1 MIKSI
6 DIKNF
11 KSIKSKH
18 FGLRNLNV
26 LLGLNGMGK
35 SSFIQCLLG
44 LRQSQNRAY
53 GEFGLSGDYVNI
65 GTTKDALYQYAK
77 DDPFSTHIKFSD
89 DKELNFEFDYKINAD
104 KFTAKNLEK
113 KLYGDEFSKVY
124 DRIVKNES
132 LYNDCFQYLKA
143 NRHDPRTINPK
154 NPTLVVEKRNIG
166 NKGEHAAHYIESFP
180 SDVITIETLLH
191 KDSVSKDELTGEEII
206 VKTLKKQLD
215 LWMGEISPGVHVQ
228 TTEVSNEDVKLEYSY
243 KQPNLGSTNT
253 FKPENVGFGITY
265 GLPVVLSLLKAKKGD
280 LIIIENPESHIHPR
294 GQAELGRMMALA
306 AMGGVQIIVETHSD
320 HIINGIRVAVKEKE
334 IDRDKAIIYYFD
346 KVINS
351 NEQYSKITNV
361 EIDGNGEL
369 SEYPKHMLD
378 EWNDQLMKLL

>member
-6 DIKNF
+6 EIKNF

-44 LRQSQNRAY
+44 LRQSQKRAY

-77 DDPFSTHIKFSD
+77 DEPFSTFIKFSG

-104 KFTAKNLEK
+104 KFTAKNLK
-113 KLYGDEFSKVY
+113 TNLYGDKFSKVY
-124 DRIVKNES
+124 DGIVKSES

-143 NRHDPRTINPK
+143 NRHDPKTINPK
-154 NPTLVVEKRNIG
+154 NPTLVVEQRNIG

-180 SDVITIETLLH
+180 SDEITIETLLH

-228 TTEVSNEDVKLEYSY
+228 TTEVSNEDVKLEYTY

-334 IDRDKAIIYYFD
+334 INRDKAIIYYFD